1 MLENAFPTV
10 DVIYLFPLQIEGICS
25 VDPFPSA
32 YISYDNK
39 ARGLAKTFSLPITV
53 DRKTCHAG
61 L

>member
-1 MLENAFPTV
+1 MLENAFPIV

-25 VDPFPSA
+25 VDQFSSA
-32 YISYDNK
+32 YINCDNK
-39 ARGLAKTFSLPITV
+39 ACGLAKTFSLPITV